1 MTKKSNFE
9 QIIADIL
16 DCFPKSKRHIYELML
31 RRCNFTDPGEPLF
44 PVMLFLLF
52 VQDNLKDGTLALAD
66 EVKSLSKKLKENNG
80 TAAVSVSG
88 PTNRFWKYAV
98 PILLALQLALSIVIL
113 GTVSF
118 RQEKT
123 NYQYVASTNAGSAE
137 IQSINRYWDA
147 KIEHINKEK
156 VFMNWSE
163 IFSDDI
169 LKIVIP
175 ALGILIVLII
185 IQIIMATIAVVKLHR
200 SNAQI
205 EETGNQLQHSFD
217 MLMYPRENFDLLN
230 FPQNDSPATEE
241 KTPVADISG
250 WGEIDSGPENES

>member
-1 MTKKSNFE
+1 
-9 QIIADIL
+9 
-16 DCFPKSKRHIYELML
+16 
-31 RRCNFTDPGEPLF
+31 
-44 PVMLFLLF
+44 
-52 VQDNLKDGTLALAD
+52 
-66 EVKSLSKKLKENNG
+66 
-80 TAAVSVSG
+80 
-88 PTNRFWKYAV
+88 
-98 PILLALQLALSIVIL
+98 
-113 GTVSF
+113 
-118 RQEKT
+118 
-123 NYQYVASTNAGSAE
+123 
-137 IQSINRYWDA
+137 
-147 KIEHINKEK
+147 
-156 VFMNWSE
+156 MNWSE

-185 IQIIMATIAVVKLHR
+185 IQIIMATVAVVKLHR

-230 FPQNDSPATEE
+230 FPQSDSPTTEE

>member
-52 VQDNLKDGTLALAD
+52 IQDNLKEGSLILAD
-66 EVKSLSKKLKENNG
+66 EVKNLSKKLKENKG
-80 TAAVSVSG
+80 TVSVSTAG
-88 PTNRFWKYAV
+88 TLNRFWKYAV
-98 PILLALQLALSIVIL
+98 PVILILQLVLTTVCLGTILLPK
-113 GTVSF
+113 
-118 RQEKT
+118 EKT
-123 NYQYVASTNAGSAE
+123 TYQYVASSNAGSAE

-205 EETGNQLQHSFD
+205 EENGNQLQHSFD

>member
-66 EVKSLSKKLKENNG
+66 EVKSLSKKIKENNG
-80 TAAVSVSG
+80 TAAVSTSG
-88 PTNRFWKYAV
+88 TPNRFWKYAV
-98 PILLALQLALSIVIL
+98 PVILILQLVLTTVCLGTILLPK
-113 GTVSF
+113 
-118 RQEKT
+118 EKT
-123 NYQYVASTNAGSAE
+123 TYQYVANSNTGSAE

-147 KIEHINKEK
+147 KIKHINKEK

-175 ALGILIVLII
+175 ALGILILLMI
-185 IQIIMATIAVVKLHR
+185 IQIVMAIIAVVKLHR

-217 MLMYPRENFDLLN
+217 MLMYPGENFDLLN
-230 FPQNDSPATEE
+230 FPQSDSPATEE
-241 KTPVADISG
+241 KAPVADISG